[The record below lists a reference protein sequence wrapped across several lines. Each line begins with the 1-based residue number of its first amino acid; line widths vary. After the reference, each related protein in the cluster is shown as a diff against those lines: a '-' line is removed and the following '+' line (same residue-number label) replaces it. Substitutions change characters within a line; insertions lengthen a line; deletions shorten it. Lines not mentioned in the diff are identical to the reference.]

1 MPITEKRSYYRINDL
16 VGLTYRVIPSGEN
29 PTREPGEVHDMG
41 NSLVTL
47 LAEIDREFNQLTN
60 ILWQENP
67 TAARSLGLLNRK
79 LALIADHALGDEERT
94 LPPGD
99 MLMVNISGSGIAFR
113 CEEAIPKGTRLQLT
127 LTLKPSHVSLELTGT
142 VVGCEEKRR
151 DSKKP
156 YWLRVAFEE
165 GNGATQEQLIQHIV
179 QKQYAQIK
187 EEHLT
192 DENNAGKPDAP

>member
-79 LALIADHALGDEERT
+79 LALIADHALG
-94 LPPGD
+94 G
-99 MLMVNISGSGIAFR
+99 
-113 CEEAIPKGTRLQLT
+113 
-127 LTLKPSHVSLELTGT
+127 
-142 VVGCEEKRR
+142 
-151 DSKKP
+151 
-156 YWLRVAFEE
+156 
-165 GNGATQEQLIQHIV
+165 
-179 QKQYAQIK
+179 
-187 EEHLT
+187 
-192 DENNAGKPDAP
+192 